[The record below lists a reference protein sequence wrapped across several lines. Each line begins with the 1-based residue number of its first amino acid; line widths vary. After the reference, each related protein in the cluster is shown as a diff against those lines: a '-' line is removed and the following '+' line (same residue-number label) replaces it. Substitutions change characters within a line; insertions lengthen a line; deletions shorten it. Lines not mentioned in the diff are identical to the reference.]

1 MKVIAIIPARYD
13 SSRFPGKPLAKLG
26 SKTIIQ
32 HVFERTRDTGL
43 FSEVIVGTDDQ
54 RIFEEVDAFGGKVTI
69 TSKTHRSGSDRIAEV
84 CRKMECCKDADIVV
98 NVQGDEPFISKEP
111 LERIINAFND
121 ENVQVASLMHHLKKN
136 IDDTNNVKVVCD
148 INNFALYFSRSVIP
162 QDRDK
167 NKDFKPEY
175 FKHIGVYAFRR
186 EVLFQFVNLPESRLE
201 QIEKL
206 EQLRL
211 LENGIPIKMIETE
224 YKGIGIDT
232 PADLDKARSLLKL

>member
-1 MKVIAIIPARYD
+1 MKAVAIIPARFD

-32 HVFERTRDTGL
+32 HVYDRTLETGL
-43 FSEVIVGTDDQ
+43 FESVIVGTDDQ
-54 RIFEEVDAFGGKVTI
+54 RIFEEVDAFGGIVTL
-69 TSKTHRSGSDRIAEV
+69 TSKAHSSGSDRIAEV
-84 CRKMECCKDADIVV
+84 CRKMVCCQNADVIV
-98 NVQGDEPFISKEP
+98 NVQGDEPFISIAP
-111 LERIINAFND
+111 LTKLVSSFAD
-121 ENVQVASLMHHLKKN
+121 DNVKVASLMHRLKTQISN
-136 IDDTNNVKVVCD
+136 VNNVKVVCD
-148 INNFALYFSRSVIP
+148 KAGFALYFSRSVIP
-162 QDRDK
+162 FDRDK
-167 NKDFKPEY
+167 TTNPEVEY

-186 EVLFQFVNLPESRLE
+186 DVLFKFVDLPESKLE

-232 PADLDKARSLLKL
+232 PQDLELARKMLKL